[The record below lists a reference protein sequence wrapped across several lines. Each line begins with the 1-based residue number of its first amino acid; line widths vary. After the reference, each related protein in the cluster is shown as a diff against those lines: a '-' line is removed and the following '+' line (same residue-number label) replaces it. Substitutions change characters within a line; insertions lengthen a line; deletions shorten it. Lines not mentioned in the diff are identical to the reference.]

1 MLLGFPPH
9 PREFM
14 DVSCEAGGY
23 YGPKYLAKLLSKID
37 EGAVLVPVPVP
48 VLVLRCAEL
57 RGDATSA
64 AALRKPALCE
74 CWFVLRIAIACIA
87 VPHVRLTSE
96 WRGRHKHT
104 CTGSCSGS

>member
-48 VLVLRCAEL
+48 VLVPTE
-57 RGDATSA
+57 
-64 AALRKPALCE
+64 
-74 CWFVLRIAIACIA
+74 
-87 VPHVRLTSE
+87 
-96 WRGRHKHT
+96 
-104 CTGSCSGS
+104 